1 MTTLLLFRDDLL
13 LHDNPT
19 LVAAT
24 RDEDG
29 FVPLY
34 VFDDRDYGETRYGT
48 KKTGRHRARFVRESV
63 EDLRSSLRDRG
74 GDLAVR
80 RGKTENI
87 IASLVDEYDAEEVV
101 LQTKP
106 ATEEF
111 ERERAVRE
119 AARSEGAETRRFW
132 THTLHHIND
141 LPTPPR
147 EMNDTFTP
155 WRKEVEAN
163 NEPRETVGAPETVE
177 TPTFDNPIPTLEELG
192 FNEEPTEDERG
203 ALPFEGGEMRALERL
218 NKYVWE
224 RDCLSEYKKTRN
236 GLVGVDYSSKFSAW
250 LARGCLSPRR
260 VYEEVKRYES
270 ERVSNE
276 STYWLI
282 FELRWRDFFQFQFV
296 KHGSDFFTSTG
307 IRDVEKD
314 WIEHGELFERWC
326 AGKTGVPFVD
336 AAMLELNATG
346 YMSNRGRQN
355 VASFLTDVLG
365 VDWRLGAAY
374 FEGELVDYDVCS
386 NWGNWAYQAGVGN
399 DSRDRYFNVLKQAE
413 RYDGDGAYVRRWVP
427 EKEASPNPHE
437 PYAPEGYDA
446 PVVDVRAEYDRLARE
461 RS

>member
-1 MTTLLLFRDDLL
+1 MTTVLLFRDDLR

-24 RDEDG
+24 RDEEG

-34 VFDDRDYGETRYGT
+34 VFDERDYGETRYGT
-48 KKTGRHRARFVRESV
+48 EKTGGHRAWFVRESV
-63 EDLRSSLRDRG
+63 EDLHSSLRDRG
-74 GDLAVR
+74 GDLAVQ
-80 RGKTENI
+80 RGKTEDI
-87 IASLVDEYDAEEVV
+87 VASLVDEYDVDEVV

-111 ERERAVRE
+111 ERERSVRE
-119 AARSEGAETRRFW
+119 SARSEGAGTRRFW

-141 LPTPPR
+141 FPTEPSR
-147 EMNDTFTP
+147 MQDTFTP
-155 WRKEVEAN
+155 WKNEIEAN
-163 NEPRETVGAPETVE
+163 AEVRDTVE
-177 TPTFDNPIPTLEELG
+177 TPEMFDTPTFDDEIPTLAELDV
-192 FNEEPTEDERG
+192 EEPETDER
-203 ALPFEGGEMRALERL
+203 AVLPFEGGETRAIERL
-218 NKYVWE
+218 EEYIWE
-224 RDCLSEYKKTRN
+224 RDRLREYKETRN
-236 GLVGVDYSSKFSAW
+236 GLVGADYSSKLSAW

-260 VYEEVKRYES
+260 VYEEVKKYES
-270 ERVSNE
+270 ERVSNK

-296 KHGSDFFTSTG
+296 KHGSDFFTPTG
-307 IRDVEKD
+307 IRDVSRD
-314 WIEHGELFERWC
+314 WRGRGERFERWR
-326 AGKTGVPFVD
+326 AGTTGVPFVD
-336 AAMLELNATG
+336 ANMRELKATG

-374 FEGELVDYDVCS
+374 FEQELVDYDVCS

-399 DSRDRYFNVLKQAE
+399 DSRDRYFNVLKQAD
-413 RYDGDGAYVRRWVP
+413 RYDSDGEYVRRWVP

-437 PYAPEGYDA
+437 PYAPKGYDA

>member
-1 MTTLLLFRDDLL
+1 MTTLLLFRDDLRI
-13 LHDNPT
+13 HDNPT
-19 LVAAT
+19 LVAAA
-24 RDEDG
+24 RDEES

-48 KKTGRHRARFVRESV
+48 EETGGHHARFVRESI
-63 EDLRSSLRDRG
+63 EDLRSSIQDRG

-80 RGKTENI
+80 RGKTEDI
-87 IASLVDEYDAEEVV
+87 VASLVDEYDVDEVV

-141 LPTPPR
+141 LPTEPSR
-147 EMNDTFTP
+147 MQDTFTP
-155 WRKEVEAN
+155 WKDEVEAEE
-163 NEPRETVGAPETVE
+163 EPRDTVE
-177 TPTFDNPIPTLEELG
+177 TPEMFDTPTFNDEIPTLAELG
-192 FNEEPTEDERG
+192 VEEPETDER
-203 ALPFEGGEMRALERL
+203 AVLSFEGGETRTIERL
-218 NKYVWE
+218 EEYIWE
-224 RDCLSEYKKTRN
+224 RDRLREYKETRN
-236 GLVGVDYSSKFSAW
+236 GLVGADYSSKLSAW

-260 VYEEVKRYES
+260 VYEEVKKYES
-270 ERVSNE
+270 ERVSNK

-296 KHGSDFFTSTG
+296 KHGSDFFTPTG
-307 IRDVEKD
+307 IRDVQKD
-314 WIEHGELFERWC
+314 WRGRGERFERWRDG
-326 AGKTGVPFVD
+326 ATGVPFVD
-336 AAMLELNATG
+336 ANIRELNTTG

-374 FEGELVDYDVCS
+374 FEQELVDYDVCS

-413 RYDGDGAYVRRWVP
+413 RYDGDGEYVRRWVP

-437 PYAPEGYDA
+437 PYAPKGYDA

-461 RS
+461 RN